1 MTRSALTIILLLFT
15 LPTTAKDNISIDF
28 TATIKES
35 TCSMKITGGAGS
47 DTHQTLTLGTGG
59 KIGLDKIVNGDTEA
73 SANFRIVASNCTVGL
88 SKISS
93 KIAGKTPSTTTMLI
107 EPTATGSGYTQN
119 IGVGFFRKSA
129 TGSDMFEINQ
139 DGQIIWTADEI
150 ANGLDLTAALRESIP
165 GQGKIGDF
173 KATATFSFSYE

>member
-1 MTRSALTIILLLFT
+1 MTRSAMTTLLLLFT
-15 LPTTAKDNISIDF
+15 LPTMAQDISIDF

-35 TCSMKITGGAGS
+35 TCSMKITGGTGS

-59 KIGLDKIVNGDTEA
+59 KIGLDKIENKAAEA
-73 SANFRIVASNCTVGL
+73 SANFRIIASNCTPGL

-93 KIAGKTPSTTTMLI
+93 KIAGQIPSGSTTLI
-107 EPTATGSGYTQN
+107 EPTATGTGYTQN

-129 TGSDMFEINQ
+129 TDSDMFKINQ
-139 DGQIIWTADEI
+139 DGQIVWTADEI
-150 ANGLDLTAALRESIP
+150 TNGLDLTAALRESKP
-165 GQGKIGDF
+165 GQGTIGDF

>member
-1 MTRSALTIILLLFT
+1 MAQ
-15 LPTTAKDNISIDF
+15 DISIDF

-88 SKISS
+88 SKISG
-93 KIAGKTPSTTTMLI
+93 KIGGKMSPSTSMLI
-107 EPTATGSGYTQN
+107 EPTLTGSGYTQN

-129 TGSDMFEINQ
+129 TDSNMFKINQ

-150 ANGLDLTAALRESIP
+150 ANGLDLTATLRESIP
-165 GQGKIGDF
+165 GQGKMGDF